1 MGCRGDALASPPVLG
16 HRPGVARIR
25 RHLVAARVT
34 GVKPVLAPPPLDP
47 LLARRETTPSP
58 FAPLA
63 WAAIGALEFCRNGRD
78 QRPLCGSVRGWRCAT
93 HPASRPG
100 HRGYSPSRP
109 RTVPPPRTLAEAR
122 QSRRTSPGILRE
134 GRRRFHYDFKRPLES
149 PALGL
154 QPRQFPLFGRHPPV
168 AHPVG
173 RPLRRC
179 LPPMTQGLLDQ
190 PPFLGHPSRRVCIP
204 LFPRLCA
211 PTLLAGFTFAPGRL
225 SV

>member
-63 WAAIGALEFCRNGRD
+63 WAAIGALEFGRDGRD
-78 QRPLCGSVRGWRCAT
+78 QRPPLRVRPWLALR
-93 HPASRPG
+93 HPPRFQARSPRILPFKAA
-100 HRGYSPSRP
+100 HRS
-109 RTVPPPRTLAEAR
+109 PRTLAEAR

-173 RPLRRC
+173 RPLRRFF
-179 LPPMTQGLLDQ
+179 PPMTQGLLDQ